1 MTGDAH
7 DTIAATD
14 VEPGAS
20 LAPEG
25 HSVRRLLETITRLWL
40 ARALPYEPAAPGT
53 LVLFDQLSGLLVL
66 VGTEAFRG

>member
-7 DTIAATD
+7 DTVAATH
-14 VEPGAS
+14 VGPGAS

-25 HSVRRLLETITRLWL
+25 HPLRGLLETITRLWL
-40 ARALPYEPAAPGT
+40 ARALPYESAAPGA
-53 LVLFDQLSGLLVL
+53 LVLLDHLSGLLVL